1 MRACY
6 RKRSHDLKVNS
17 SVENKIGY
25 QPIAAEYRNQE
36 RYEENDDDGETWR
49 GKKWQESRCQ
59 GFKEEVAL
67 GLNNLD

>member
-1 MRACY
+1 M
-6 RKRSHDLKVNS
+6 
-17 SVENKIGY
+17 
-25 QPIAAEYRNQE
+25 AAEYRNQE

>member
-6 RKRSHDLKVNS
+6 RKRSHDLKANS

-49 GKKWQESRCQ
+49 ERNGRKADVK
-59 GFKEEVAL
+59 GFK
-67 GLNNLD
+67 D